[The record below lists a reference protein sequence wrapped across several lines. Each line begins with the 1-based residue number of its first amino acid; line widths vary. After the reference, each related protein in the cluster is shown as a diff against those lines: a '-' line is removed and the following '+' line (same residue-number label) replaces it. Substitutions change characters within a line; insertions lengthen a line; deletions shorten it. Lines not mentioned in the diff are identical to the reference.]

1 MSPFD
6 GWPTVEARHVL
17 IDAQI
22 SPARVTLAHRLA
34 DSVHA
39 ALAAG
44 ASFDSL
50 ARRYADPEE
59 PRLVEDLPVPQLAAD
74 YPKSLASDSVRGLKP
89 VFAIDTGTP
98 RPKFVVL
105 EVTKRAPEGDLT
117 FNDVKDRIRETLGQQ
132 LAVKHYL
139 DFLRR
144 TTYIDIRY

>member
-1 MSPFD
+1 
-6 GWPTVEARHVL
+6 
-17 IDAQI
+17 
-22 SPARVTLAHRLA
+22 
-34 DSVHA
+34 VHA

-59 PRLVEDLPVPQLAAD
+59 PRLVEDLPVPRLAPD
-74 YPKSLASDSVRGLKP
+74 YPKTLAKDSVRGLKR
-89 VFAIDTGTP
+89 VFEIDTATP

-117 FNDVKDRIRETLGQQ
+117 FNDVKDRIRESLSQQ
-132 LAVKHYL
+132 LAVQHYL
-139 DFLRR
+139 EGLRR